1 MPLRRLDMSTP
12 RVRSSRLTKV
22 AIALMIALGVFT
34 LLVDAVIAVV
44 IIALGVAMYLFEWW
58 LVRRARAASST
69 SD

>member
-1 MPLRRLDMSTP
+1 MSAP

-34 LLVDAVIAVV
+34 LLVDVPIAVV

-58 LVRRARAASST
+58 LVRRARASST